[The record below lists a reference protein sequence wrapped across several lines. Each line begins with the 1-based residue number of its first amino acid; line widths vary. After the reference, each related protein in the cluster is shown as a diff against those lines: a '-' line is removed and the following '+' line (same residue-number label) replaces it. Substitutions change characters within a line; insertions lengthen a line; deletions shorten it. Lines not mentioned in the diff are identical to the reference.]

1 MRFTPLFGP
10 KLALSDDCMDCKQ
23 LCSFLDQGLARYNDK
38 LLPVQIVGNK
48 LLGSFAGQNE
58 IHAEYSSL
66 FSDACY
72 VYIFKD
78 LKPYV
83 VQAPVRL

>member
-1 MRFTPLFGP
+1 MNHRF
-10 KLALSDDCMDCKQ
+10 M
-23 LCSFLDQGLARYNDK
+23 
-38 LLPVQIVGNK
+38 LPIQIVGNK

-58 IHAEYSSL
+58 IHAEYSCL

-72 VYIFKD
+72 VYIFNIFKD

-83 VQAPVRL
+83 VQASVRL